1 MVLIPF
7 THTGRRFV
15 YINFSTLSFK
25 LASLNLALSGRVKGA
40 AGEEY
45 TAACHNSEASVH
57 KHN

>member
-1 MVLIPF
+1 MGVDLF
-7 THTGRRFV
+7 WLS
-15 YINFSTLSFK
+15 YALINFITLSFK